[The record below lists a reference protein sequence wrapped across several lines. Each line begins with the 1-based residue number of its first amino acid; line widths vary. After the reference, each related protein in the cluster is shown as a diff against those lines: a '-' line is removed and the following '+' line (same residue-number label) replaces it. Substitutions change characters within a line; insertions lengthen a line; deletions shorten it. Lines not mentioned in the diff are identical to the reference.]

1 MGVFDLFKKRAEE
14 PVDEPPAGAGQG
26 PAPATEAAEA
36 APQQS
41 WFGKLRTALKKTH
54 DLLNTDIRDLFK
66 REGRLVDEDFLR
78 ELFAILVKTDMGT
91 DAAPMEIPEGA
102 KTGVQL
108 ALLGDDGSTGGFF
121 HLGQRLPW

>member
-41 WFGKLRTALKKTH
+41 WFGKLRTALKG
-54 DLLNTDIRDLFK
+54 L
-66 REGRLVDEDFLR
+66 EQ
-78 ELFAILVKTDMGT
+78 EL
-91 DAAPMEIPEGA
+91 GA
-102 KTGVQL
+102 SPIMPFSSKTGTGKAQL
-108 ALLGDDGSTGGFF
+108 WSVIRASYGP
-121 HLGQRLPW
+121 QKA